1 MGSLIVIL
9 FSLFVAA
16 NLNNNSTNVEQ
27 KDELNQS
34 IASKPTVVKEEVK
47 LEPIKEEVKLEPI
60 KEEVKLK
67 PVNEEV
73 KKLNTLEEEETNWLK
88 LVLYAVGIILAIV
101 TGKYF
106 FSRQRNNSSS
116 VDSSANYMRTEFKE
130 EVQSDT
136 TEQEPTQD
144 EVKPET
150 TEQEPTQDEVK
161 PETTEQELTQDEV
174 KPETTEQEPT
184 QDEVKPETTEQEPT
198 QDEVKPETTEQE
210 ISKEEENNN
219 K

>member
-34 IASKPTVVKEEVK
+34 IASKPTVAKEEVK

-60 KEEVKLK
+60 KEEVKPE

-116 VDSSANYMRTEFKE
+116 VDSTANYMRTEFKE

-144 EVKPET
+144 
-150 TEQEPTQDEVK
+150 Q
-161 PETTEQELTQDEV
+161 
-174 KPETTEQEPT
+174 
-184 QDEVKPETTEQEPT
+184 VKPETTEQEPT

>member
-9 FSLFVAA
+9 ISLFVAA
-16 NLNNNSTNVEQ
+16 NVNNNSTNVEQ

-34 IASKPTVVKEEVK
+34 IASKPTVAKEEVK
-47 LEPIKEEVKLEPI
+47 LEPIKEEVKPE
-60 KEEVKLK
+60 

-116 VDSSANYMRTEFKE
+116 VDSTANYMRTEFKE

-144 EVKPET
+144 
-150 TEQEPTQDEVK
+150 Q
-161 PETTEQELTQDEV
+161 
-174 KPETTEQEPT
+174 
-184 QDEVKPETTEQEPT
+184 
-198 QDEVKPETTEQE
+198 VKPETTEQE